1 VSNENTRTRRGPVI
15 IETGLDITASPDIA
29 PPVPEPEGRAMQ
41 QVTAIAARRGGWLGK
56 VFWSAVSG
64 LLGMMVSV
72 AVWDFAT
79 GLLARNAVLGQAALV
94 LLGLAAVALVVLVLR
109 EAAAFARLSKID
121 ALRTAVQAAATSDA
135 RQQALDVMHRLERL
149 YSAREELRWARKSL
163 AEVSADV
170 LDAPDIVSLAE
181 RHLMAPLD
189 AAAVA
194 EISSAARNVAGATA
208 LIPLAFADVAVALAA
223 NVRMV
228 RRIAEVYGGRAGT
241 FGSWRLLRAVS
252 THLLAT
258 GVVSV
263 GDDLIGSVAGGG
275 ALSKISRR
283 FGEGVINGALT
294 ARVGVAAMEVCRP
307 MPFDTLKRPSVSGI
321 VKTALSGMFS
331 RS

>member
-1 VSNENTRTRRGPVI
+1 MSENGKTRRGPVV
-15 IETGLDITASPDIA
+15 IEADLPPVETPETA
-29 PPVPEPEGRAMQ
+29 PPVPEVGGQAMQ
-41 QVTAIAARRGGWLGK
+41 QVTAIAARKSGWMGRL
-56 VFWSAVSG
+56 FWAGTSA

-72 AVWDFAT
+72 ALWDFVT
-79 GLLARNAVLGQAALV
+79 GLLARNQLLGRIALGLLALVGVILV
-94 LLGLAAVALVVLVLR
+94 LLILR
-109 EAAAFARLSKID
+109 ELAGFARLSKID
-121 ALRTAVQAAATSDA
+121 ALKSDVRKAGDDREAALSV
-135 RQQALDVMHRLERL
+135 LKRLERL
-149 YSAREELRWARKSL
+149 YAGREELRWARQNL
-163 AEVSADV
+163 RETAEDV
-170 LDAPDIVSLAE
+170 LDAPDLIAVAE
-181 RHLMAPLD
+181 RGLMGPLD

-194 EISSAARNVAGATA
+194 EIQNAARNVAGATA

-228 RRIAEVYGGRAGT
+228 RRIAEVYGGRTGT
-241 FGSWRLLRAVS
+241 IGSWRLLRAVA

-258 GVVSV
+258 GAVSV

-307 MPFDTLKRPSVSGI
+307 MPFAALKRPPVTGI
-321 VKTALSGMFS
+321 VKRALAGMFS